1 MILGSQKETLE
12 NTWACS
18 PNNSNKYTIVMCGW
32 SKEHKSASQRLV
44 LLWNI
49 TDVLFLNSYA

>member
-12 NTWACS
+12 NTWVCS
-18 PNNSNKYTIVMCGW
+18 PNNSMCGW

-44 LLWNI
+44 LLRNI